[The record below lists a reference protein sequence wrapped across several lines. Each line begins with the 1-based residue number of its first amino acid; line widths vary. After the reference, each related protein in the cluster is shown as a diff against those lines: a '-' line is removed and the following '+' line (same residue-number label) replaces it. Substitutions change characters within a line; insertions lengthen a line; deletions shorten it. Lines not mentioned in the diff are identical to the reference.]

1 MNYEAMSETP
11 LRLRAAAQKKNG
23 KLWSYLYWAESA
35 TNFTYYKNTTEI
47 DNPFIV
53 TEIDNLA
60 SLSTL

>member
-1 MNYEAMSETP
+1 MSETP

-47 DNPFIV
+47 DN
-53 TEIDNLA
+53 LA